1 MAPTICSEKKPRQIR
16 TNLKEI
22 RRQPNTTSALLSS
35 VAVASASVAAGM
47 GGSGG
52 AATNNSNGNAPIATS
67 IINYAGSAR
76 NSAPLR
82 VRGRL
87 NTGAAEKSFLE
98 PLRINRLQLLERDQ
112 QISDNVVSSSTPT
125 GLKLMR
131 AITAEQMDLDDD
143 ITDEEDCEVHSITS
157 GAQCYNRHNNNNTS
171 SHNIKTV
178 FTAPTLHD
186 KQSLPPKTA
195 TTTTTTTTF
204 ANNQHSQKHYQQQ
217 YYAASDDDEH
227 DSSICEIKNTEGLL
241 AIALK
246 TIKLVKR
253 NQMLQRRLAQL
264 QLETSEFIQSVLANP
279 ENRHFRNKMQK
290 PSSPSVTSATSPSV
304 TPLQAL
310 QSPTATTAD
319 N

>member
-1 MAPTICSEKKPRQIR
+1 MY
-16 TNLKEI
+16 LKI
-22 RRQPNTTSALLSS
+22 YKLINNSFLLLLS
-35 VAVASASVAAGM
+35 
-47 GGSGG
+47 
-52 AATNNSNGNAPIATS
+52 
-67 IINYAGSAR
+67 AGSAR
-76 NSAPLR
+76 NSTTLR

-112 QISDNVVSSSTPT
+112 QISDNVVSSSTTT

-143 ITDEEDCEVHSITS
+143 ITDEEDCEVHSITR
-157 GAQCYNRHNNNNTS
+157 GAQCYNRHNNNNNTS

-186 KQSLPPKTA
+186 KQSLPPKIA
-195 TTTTTTTTF
+195 TTTTTTTS
-204 ANNQHSQKHYQQQ
+204 ANNQHSPKHYQQQ

-227 DSSICEIKNTEGLL
+227 DSDTYSSICEIKNTEGLL

-290 PSSPSVTSATSPSV
+290 PSSPSAVTSATSPSV

-310 QSPTATTAD
+310 QSPTATAAD

>member
-1 MAPTICSEKKPRQIR
+1 MWNFAFLLFLYKLINNSF
-16 TNLKEI
+16 LL
-22 RRQPNTTSALLSS
+22 LLS
-35 VAVASASVAAGM
+35 
-47 GGSGG
+47 
-52 AATNNSNGNAPIATS
+52 
-67 IINYAGSAR
+67 AGSAR
-76 NSAPLR
+76 NSTTLR

-87 NTGAAEKSFLE
+87 NTGTAEKSFLE

-112 QISDNVVSSSTPT
+112 QISENVVSSSTTT

-157 GAQCYNRHNNNNTS
+157 GAQCYNRHNNNNNTS

-178 FTAPTLHD
+178 FTVPTPHD

-195 TTTTTTTTF
+195 TTTSTTTTTS
-204 ANNQHSQKHYQQQ
+204 ANNQHSPKHYQQQ

-227 DSSICEIKNTEGLL
+227 DSDTYSSICEIKNTEGLL